1 VKIGDQRTKV
11 TSHLIEE
18 NKGKMSFFIL
28 ENTFATAREHIC
40 NSSNNKNWW
49 SPNKHGKDRS
59 PNKDGNDK
67 VGASQ

>member
-1 VKIGDQRTKV
+1 
-11 TSHLIEE
+11 LIEE

-40 NSSNNKNWW
+40 NSNNKNWW

-67 VGASQ
+67 VGALQ